1 MSEENKSGSNLWD
14 KVALNFGKVGPK
26 YWDRFGFRLVELS
39 TIGSGAKVLDIGMG
53 RGASLF
59 PAIDK
64 VGTVGHVIGIDNSEV
79 MVRETHK
86 DIISKSIKNAEVKV
100 MNAEHLEFQEEY
112 FDNIFCGF
120 GFGYLIL
127 SENKLQGIKKVLKTG
142 GQAGFSIWGVQEEQK
157 WLTKIIGNY
166 INNDNK
172 SISSN
177 TKKSVPKFSTVE
189 IVLKI
194 LRDEGFKNINIYE
207 ENNVVIYESKEQWWK
222 EMWTNAVRGIFEQIE
237 ALGLDKLAEFKNDVF
252 NELENFQKEDGIYFN
267 MPVMYAYG
275 EK

>member
-1 MSEENKSGSNLWD
+1 MSEENKGSTNLWD

-26 YWDRFGFRLVELS
+26 YWDSFGLRLVELS

-59 PAIDK
+59 PAIHK
-64 VGTVGHVIGIDNSEV
+64 VGKTGQVIGIDNSEA
-79 MVRETHK
+79 MVRETYK
-86 DIISKSIKNAEVKV
+86 DIISENICNAEVKV
-100 MNAEHLEFQEEY
+100 MNAEYLEFQEDY
-112 FDNIFCGF
+112 FDNVFCGF

-127 SENKLQGIKKVLKTG
+127 SEDKLQGVKRVLKTG

-166 INNDNK
+166 INNDSK
-172 SISSN
+172 SINNN
-177 TKKSVPKFSTVE
+177 TKNYIPKFDTVDT
-189 IVLKI
+189 VTKTLKN
-194 LRDEGFKNINIYE
+194 EGFNEIRVYE
-207 ENNVVIYESKEQWWK
+207 ENNLVIYDSKEQWWK

-237 ALGLDKLAEFKNDVF
+237 ALGLDKLEDFKHDVF
-252 NELENFQKEDGIYFN
+252 NELENFQKEDGICFS
-267 MPVMYAYG
+267 MPVIYAYG

>member
-1 MSEENKSGSNLWD
+1 MSEENKSGTNVWD
-14 KVALNFGKVGPK
+14 KVALDFGKVGPK
-26 YWDRFGFRLVELS
+26 YWDSFGLRLVELS

-64 VGTVGHVIGIDNSEV
+64 VGKTGQTIGIDNSEA
-79 MVRETHK
+79 MVRETYK
-86 DIISKSIKNAEVKV
+86 DIISKNISNADVKV
-100 MNAEHLEFQEEY
+100 MNAEHLEFQEDY

-127 SENKLQGIKKVLKTG
+127 SADKLQGVKRVLKTD

-166 INNDNK
+166 INNK
-172 SISSN
+172 SANNNAKNYI
-177 TKKSVPKFSTVE
+177 PKFDTVDT
-189 IVLKI
+189 VTKI
-194 LRDEGFKNINIYE
+194 LKDEGFKNIKVYE
-207 ENNVVIYESKEQWWK
+207 ENNLVIYESKEQWWM
-222 EMWTNAVRGIFEQIE
+222 EMWNNAVRGIFEQIE

-252 NELENFQKEDGIYFN
+252 NELENFHKEDGICFN

>member
-1 MSEENKSGSNLWD
+1 MSEENKGSTNLWD
-14 KVALNFGKVGPK
+14 KVAVNFGKVGPR
-26 YWDRFGFRLVELS
+26 YWDSFGLRLVELS
-39 TIGSGAKVLDIGMG
+39 TIKNGAKILDIGIG

-59 PAIDK
+59 PEIEK
-64 VGTVGHVIGIDNSEV
+64 VGTAGHVIGIDNSEV

-86 DIISKSIKNAEVKV
+86 DIISKSINNAEVKV

-142 GQAGFSIWGVQEEQK
+142 GQAAFSIWGVQEDQK

-189 IVLKI
+189 TVLKI

-222 EMWTNAVRGIFEQIE
+222 EMWTNAVRGVFEQIE
-237 ALGLDKLAEFKNDVF
+237 ALGSDKLEEFKSHVF
-252 NELENFQKEDGIYFN
+252 NELENFQKEDGICFN
-267 MPVMYAYG
+267 MPVIYAYG

>member
-1 MSEENKSGSNLWD
+1 MSEENKSGTNLWD
-14 KVALNFGKVGPK
+14 KVALDFGKVGPK
-26 YWDRFGFRLVELS
+26 YWDSFGLRLVELS

-64 VGTVGHVIGIDNSEV
+64 VGKTGQVVGIDNSEA
-79 MVRETHK
+79 MVRETYK
-86 DIISKSIKNAEVKV
+86 DIISKNISNADVKV
-100 MNAEHLEFQEEY
+100 VNAEHLEFQEDY
-112 FDNIFCGF
+112 FDNVFCGF
-120 GFGYLIL
+120 GFGYLML
-127 SENKLQGIKKVLKTG
+127 SEDKLQGVKRVLKTG

-172 SISSN
+172 NISSN

-189 IVLKI
+189 TVLKI

-207 ENNVVIYESKEQWWK
+207 ENNVVIYESKEQWWM
-222 EMWTNAVRGIFEQIE
+222 EMWANAVRGIFEQIK

-252 NELENFQKEDGIYFN
+252 NELENFQKEDGICFN